1 MLSDD
6 FVPAA
11 TGVGTHV
18 QAVSSLL
25 AARGHRITVVTTRRP
40 GEPEYERWQGVD
52 VVRVPTRK
60 VAGFYQA
67 LPGRPLLERVLAQV
81 QPDIVHHHYLGMM
94 LLTGMRLARRHGLPQ
109 ILTYHMTEDHLT
121 QPWPLRPARPLIAR
135 GIVAVANRMD
145 LVISVSSQLA
155 ATLPPKGIR
164 TPIQTISNP
173 VVFGDADAV
182 SPSPRDGSFVV
193 LFAGRLNPEKNIPLL
208 LRAFAALAQERRD
221 AVLWIAGRG
230 SQQEALTALAA
241 ELNVGSQVRFL
252 GFLDHDE
259 LARRYAAC
267 DVFVLPSLVETQG
280 LVAME
285 AMWFGK
291 PVVLADSIVSAPE
304 LVDEGVNGHVVDH
317 RDPAAMTK
325 ALATLAADP
334 QHRARMGAAGRAKAE
349 GWEPEPVVDALE
361 QAYLGLLARHAS
373 KS

>member
-18 QAVSSLL
+18 QAVSNLL

-94 LLTGMRLARRHGLPQ
+94 LLTGMRLARRRGLPQ